1 MKRRFTLI
9 LRLFFATLTSLTVCF
24 VVMENSGNYAAA
36 DFSFSMNVG
45 AELREKDGEKNIVWT
60 AKFTNEYYGELLT
73 KYPGADIN
81 FYALKGPAIG
91 ESRFK
96 KENSETY
103 KLESALCLKKEDI
116 KFVNEICEFSFSISY
131 PEPSAEKYSTPVY
144 ALPYVSITT
153 ESGKEFVEYAE
164 SDYKA
169 NARSVTMLA
178 AEIMASENY
187 KDYTEDFYSDC
198 VTGISAAAIE
208 TQNNPEYAETA
219 NGEITFGN
227 AYKLQNGFYPAL
239 VDGNYCIAKVSGES
253 VKISAESLAFNG
265 GENIRAD
272 VFDYSSNVY
281 VNNLF
286 TVTKILKTQS
296 DLKIFEVASKKNDNG
311 YYVLDNDLIPV
322 DGSGEALF
330 IEHNPDAISEG
341 YGFTGTLD
349 GNGHAVNFIAGNGGL
364 FGNFKGATIKNV
376 NFTEISFENEVLG
389 EANPGYHR
397 TVLGIDGSGAK
408 LQDVRIWYLFDGSNA
423 EITTK
428 TSVMYTSCKSCER
441 VVTEIIDLSGENFG
455 GVSFYNYG
463 ALAIEEREDT
473 ALNDFYICCAVEMPV
488 VCLADNQKYLE
499 KVCYFSNI
507 EEFLTSESG
516 KNFTAAVWKNLRNEY
531 SYLY

>member
-9 LRLFFATLTSLTVCF
+9 LRLFFAMLTSLTVCF
-24 VVMENSGNYAAA
+24 AVMENSGNYAAA

-91 ESRFK
+91 ESRFI
-96 KENSETY
+96 KENSEKY
-103 KLESALCLKKEDI
+103 KLESALCLKEEDI

-227 AYKLQNGFYPAL
+227 AYELQNGFYPAL
-239 VDGNYCIAKVSGES
+239 VDGNYYIARVSGES

-265 GENIRAD
+265 GEIIRAD

-322 DGSGEALF
+322 DGSDEALF

-349 GNGHAVNFIAGNGGL
+349 GN
-364 FGNFKGATIKNV
+364 
-376 NFTEISFENEVLG
+376 
-389 EANPGYHR
+389 
-397 TVLGIDGSGAK
+397 
-408 LQDVRIWYLFDGSNA
+408 NA

-441 VVTEIIDLSGENFG
+441 VVTEIFDLSGENFG

-516 KNFTAAVWKNLRNEY
+516 KNFTAVIWKNLRNEY